1 MEKKEDLKKVS
12 RLKATVWIGKEGVTE
27 RLIAHASAQLNS
39 KKIVKIKVQKS
50 LLSLKPL
57 IEVAE
62 EVAKATGST
71 IVDIRGR
78 TFTLKRD

>member
-1 MEKKEDLKKVS
+1 MKKTS
-12 RLKATVWIGKEGVTE
+12 RLRATVWIGKEGVTE
-27 RLIAHASAQLNS
+27 RLIAHASAQLKL

-57 IEVAE
+57 VEVAE
-62 EVAKATGST
+62 EAAKATGSA